1 MSDYRGYEEGQL
13 NEIQLLDEGGKEVNF
28 DHLLTFYHE
37 QEKYIALLPLDE
49 IQNVGED
56 EVVLLHVITKDD
68 NDVYETI
75 ENEVLLEEVFSTFL
89 ELFEEILEQE
99 D

>member
-28 DHLLTFYHE
+28 DHLLTFCHE

-75 ENEVLLEEVFSTFL
+75 ENEVLLEEVFFTFL

>member
-13 NEIQLLDEGGKEVNF
+13 NEIQLLDESGKEVSF

>member
-13 NEIQLLDEGGKEVNF
+13 NEIQLLDESGKEVSF

-75 ENEVLLEEVFSTFL
+75 ENEVLLEEVFFTFL

>member
-13 NEIQLLDEGGKEVNF
+13 NEIQLLDESGKEVSF

-49 IQNVGED
+49 IQNVGKD

>member
-13 NEIQLLDEGGKEVNF
+13 NEIQLLDESGKEVCF

-49 IQNVGED
+49 IQNVSED

>member
-1 MSDYRGYEEGQL
+1 MSDYRGYEEGQV

>member
-75 ENEVLLEEVFSTFL
+75 ENEVLLEEVFFTFL